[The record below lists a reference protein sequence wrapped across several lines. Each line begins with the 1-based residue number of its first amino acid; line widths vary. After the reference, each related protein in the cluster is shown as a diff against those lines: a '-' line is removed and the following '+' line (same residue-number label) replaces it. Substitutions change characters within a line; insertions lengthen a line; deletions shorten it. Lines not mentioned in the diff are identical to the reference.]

1 MLAGDSRI
9 RIGFDLNAEGKRSD
23 YAYAPISTNESAY
36 GLIPIPITVVRNGTG
51 PSVLLTGGVHG
62 DEYEGPIVLSRLARE
77 IEPSSIQGRLI
88 ILPALN
94 LPALRVGRRLSPI
107 DGLNL
112 NRVFPGRREGSITEA
127 IAHLVTVSLLPLVDF
142 VVDLHSGGRSLL
154 YLPLCATHIVPDR
167 EQRRRSI
174 KAMVAFGAPI
184 GLLVGTDLDSSGLLD
199 YTAEAQGKLVI
210 STELGGGG
218 IVSPEAVAI
227 GERGVGNLLRH
238 FGVLKAG
245 DAVPSLPDRPGT
257 RIVETPDLDN
267 YAMAP
272 LAGIYEPLAARGI
285 EIVKGSVLGLL
296 HQLERVDLHPTPVR
310 AARSGLLICR
320 RAQGRAARGDCVA
333 IVAEDV
339 SRERLA
345 ELTRA

>member
-9 RIGFDLNAEGKRSD
+9 RIDIDLDREGKRSD

-36 GLIPIPITVVRNGTG
+36 GLVPIPITIVRNGSG

-94 LPALRVGRRLSPI
+94 LPALQAGRRLSPI

-112 NRVFPGRREGSITEA
+112 NRLFPGRREGSITEA
-127 IAHLVTVSLLPLVDF
+127 IAHLVTAALLPLVDF
-142 VVDLHSGGRSLL
+142 VVDLHSGGTSLL
-154 YLPLCATHIVPDR
+154 YLPLCGTHVVPDR
-167 EQRRRSI
+167 ERTRRAI
-174 KAMVAFGAPI
+174 EAMVAFGAPV
-184 GLLVGTDLDSSGLLD
+184 GLLGTDLDTSGLLD
-199 YTAEAQGKLVI
+199 YTVEQQGKLVV

-227 GERGVGNLLRH
+227 GERGVRNVLRH

-245 DAVPSLPDRPGT
+245 SPAPERPAT
-257 RIVETPDLDN
+257 RIVETPDLES

-272 LAGIYEPLAARGI
+272 MAGVYEPLAECGAEIAKGKVLGFLHQIDQGDFQPVPIHAARG
-285 EIVKGSVLGLL
+285 
-296 HQLERVDLHPTPVR
+296 
-310 AARSGLLICR
+310 GLLICR
-320 RAQGRAARGDCVA
+320 RAQGRTARGDCLA

-339 SRERLA
+339 SQARLA
-345 ELTRA
+345 ELTQA